1 MTDTINNTSSINN
14 IKDIFVKNPGITMG
28 LSTLIATYL
37 SDKIPVFKSGGHTT
51 YGMIYSLIDI
61 TIKSLNIEY
70 ILEYINWYN
79 LYICIGIILCY
90 KLYTFKGYGNFT
102 FFKNNNQSVLNIYTK
117 DEMDIYLTYIS
128 NFNHF
133 YDIPKNYEFGDSNLL
148 YNENILKSH
157 DMIMISSMKRPA
169 DNIDINFHDKNF
181 NVEGK
186 YCWKKRDLPTLQ
198 KVGENIKETI
208 IKIPY
213 LQIILNNN
221 KDDISLYYKN
231 ICKKID
237 ELNTNK
243 LVLYYLKITTISS
256 GEIKHLMSII
266 YNDKKRANEDL
277 EKLYIKS
284 FFHKKRDYIWN
295 IVKKIQ
301 YNPEQFYNL
310 GQIPRI
316 GFCFYGP
323 PGTGKSSFPYRIA
336 MALSRHIIS
345 IDLLAIDD
353 KNKIFDIMRNPPI
366 TRSSSL
372 KDVIYIFDEFDRT
385 VLTLCKRKQ
394 KDKQHSKIIKKY
406 INKFIKTNSDSCDS
420 SDLEKQKPK
429 KNPKDIKNNTGE
441 KEVSAKKA
449 IENSNDDSTKLTIE
463 DLQEILQ
470 GPIPL
475 ENSIIIASTNKFEE
489 MNTLC
494 PALFRHGRLTPIYFG
509 NADSYF
515 INEIAKLFFRQELII
530 NFSNE
535 NIQPSAVIEM
545 ALNYVEAY
553 DTEIGFEK
561 FKSQLLSYIGIDLI
575 M

>member
-1 MTDTINNTSSINN
+1 MTDILNNTSSINN
-14 IKDIFVKNPGITMG
+14 IKDIFIKNPGITMG
-28 LSTLIATYL
+28 LSTLLATYL
-37 SDKIPVFKSGGHTT
+37 TDKISIFKSGGHST

-61 TIKSLNIEY
+61 TIKTFNIEF

-79 LYICIGIILCY
+79 LCICIGIFLCY
-90 KLYTFKGYGNFT
+90 KLYTFKIYGNFT
-102 FFKNNNQSVLNIYTK
+102 FFKNNNQSILNIYTK
-117 DEMDIYLTYIS
+117 DDMDIYLNYIS

-148 YNENILKSH
+148 YNENALKSH
-157 DMIMISSMKRPA
+157 DMLLIASMKRPA
-169 DNIDINFHDKNF
+169 DNIDINFHDTNF
-181 NVEGK
+181 NVKGK
-186 YCWKKRDLPTLQ
+186 YCWKKRDVPTLQ
-198 KVGENIKETI
+198 KIGDIIKETI
-208 IKIPY
+208 IKVPY
-213 LQIILNNN
+213 LQIILDNN
-221 KDDISLYYKN
+221 KDDISLYYDN
-231 ICKKID
+231 ICKKIN
-237 ELNTNK
+237 EINTNK
-243 LVLYYLKITTISS
+243 LTLYYLKITKVS
-256 GEIKHLMSII
+256 GVINHLLSIT
-266 YNDKKRANEDL
+266 YNDKKRSIEDL

-353 KNKIFDIMRNPPI
+353 KNKIFEIMRTPPI
-366 TRSSSL
+366 LRTSTL

-394 KDKQHSKIIKKY
+394 KDKQCDKMIKKY
-406 INKFIKTNSDSCDS
+406 MNRMIKNSDNSCDS
-420 SDLEKQKPK
+420 SDLEKQKPIK
-429 KNPKDIKNNTGE
+429 KSQIIEKKEFE
-441 KEVSAKKA
+441 KEESAKKA
-449 IENSNDDSTKLTIE
+449 VENANDDSTRLTIE
-463 DLQEILQ
+463 DLQEIIQ

-509 NADSYF
+509 NADSHF
-515 INEIAKLFFRQELII
+515 INEIAKLFFKQELII

-535 NIQPSAVIEM
+535 NIQPSAIIEM
-545 ALNYVEAY
+545 ALNYIENH
-553 DTEIGFEK
+553 DKEIGFEN
-561 FKSQLLSYIGIDLI
+561 FKSQLLSYIGINLI
-575 M
+575 I

>member
-1 MTDTINNTSSINN
+1 MTDILNNTSSSINN
-14 IKDIFVKNPGITMG
+14 IKDMFIKNPGITMG

-37 SDKIPVFKSGGHTT
+37 TDKISIFKAGGHST
-51 YGMIYSLIDI
+51 YGMIYSIIDI

-79 LYICIGIILCY
+79 LCICIGIFLCY
-90 KLYTFKGYGNFT
+90 KLYTFKIYENFT
-102 FFKNNNQSVLNIYTK
+102 FFKNNNQSILNIYTK
-117 DEMDIYLTYIS
+117 NDMDIYLDYIS

-133 YDIPKNYEFGDSNLL
+133 YDVPKNYEFGDSNLL
-148 YNENILKSH
+148 YNENALKSD
-157 DMIMISSMKRPA
+157 DMIMISAMKRPS
-169 DNIDINFHDKNF
+169 DNIDINFYDTNF
-181 NVEGK
+181 NVKGK

-198 KVGENIKETI
+198 KIGDNIKETI
-208 IKIPY
+208 LKVPY
-213 LQIILNNN
+213 LQIILDNN

-237 ELNTNK
+237 EINTDK
-243 LVLYYLKITTISS
+243 LVLYYLKITKVS
-256 GEIKHLMSII
+256 GEIKHLTSTI
-266 YNDKKRANEDL
+266 YNNKKRSIEDL

-301 YNPEQFYNL
+301 YNPDQFYNL

-353 KNKIFDIMRNPPI
+353 KNKIFEIMRNPPI
-366 TRSSSL
+366 SRSSL

-394 KDKQHSKIIKKY
+394 KNKQYDKMIKKY
-406 INKFIKTNSDSCDS
+406 MSKMIKNNSDSYDS
-420 SDLEKQKPK
+420 DDFENQKPIKKPKDK
-429 KNPKDIKNNTGE
+429 KNINE
-441 KEVSAKKA
+441 KEESAQKA
-449 IENSNDDSTKLTIE
+449 VENSNDDSTKLTIE

-515 INEIAKLFFRQELII
+515 INEIAKLFFKQELII

-553 DTEIGFEK
+553 DKEIGFEK
-561 FKSQLLSYIGIDLI
+561 FKSQLLSYIGIDI
-575 M
+575 RTV

>member
-1 MTDTINNTSSINN
+1 MTDILNNTSSSINN
-14 IKDIFVKNPGITMG
+14 IKDMFIKNPGITMG

-37 SDKIPVFKSGGHTT
+37 TDKISIFKSGGHST
-51 YGMIYSLIDI
+51 YGMIYSIIDI

-70 ILEYINWYN
+70 INWYN
-79 LYICIGIILCY
+79 LCICIGIFLCY
-90 KLYTFKGYGNFT
+90 KLYTFKNYDNFT
-102 FFKNNNQSVLNIYTK
+102 FFRNNNQSVLNIYTRN
-117 DEMDIYLTYIS
+117 EMDIYLEYIS
-128 NFNHF
+128 KFNHF
-133 YDIPKNYEFGDSNLL
+133 YDVPKNYEFGDSNLL
-148 YNENILKSH
+148 YSDNGLRSH
-157 DMIMISSMKRPA
+157 DMMNISEMKRPA
-169 DNIDINFHDKNF
+169 DNININFNDTNF
-181 NVEGK
+181 NVKGK
-186 YCWKKRDLPTLQ
+186 YCWKKRDLPTFQ
-198 KVGENIKETI
+198 RIGDNNVKEII

-213 LQIILNNN
+213 LQIILDNN

-237 ELNTNK
+237 EINTDK
-243 LVLYYLKITTISS
+243 LVLYYLKITKVSGKYEYFSS
-256 GEIKHLMSII
+256 TI
-266 YNDKKRANEDL
+266 YNDKKRTIEDL

-310 GQIPRI
+310 GQVPRI

-353 KNKIFDIMRNPPI
+353 KNKIFETMRNPPL
-366 TRSSSL
+366 SKSSL

-394 KDKQHSKIIKKY
+394 KDKQCDKMMKKY
-406 INKFIKTNSDSCDS
+406 MNKMIKNSSDSYDS
-420 SDLEKQKPK
+420 SDLEKQKPI
-429 KNPKDIKNNTGE
+429 KNPKDKKNTNE
-441 KEVSAKKA
+441 KEESAKKA
-449 IENSNDDSTKLTIE
+449 VENSNDNSTRLTIE

-509 NADSYF
+509 NADSHF

-530 NFSNE
+530 NFANE

-553 DTEIGFEK
+553 DKEIGFEK
-561 FKSQLLSYIGIDLI
+561 FKSQLLSYIGIENV
-575 M
+575 